1 MSQNQPPVNGAPEP
15 QDPGQATQPPAP
27 QAPQYSAP
35 QQPQYPAQQQY
46 PAPQQQQYAQQQY
59 AQPQQPYVA
68 AQPAYAPAPPTNTLA
83 IIALVGAFFI
93 SLVGVICGHIALKQ
107 IARSGEGGRGLALA
121 GLIIGYVGIAV
132 WVIIIVFYVFIIGV
146 AISANSY

>member
-15 QDPGQATQPPAP
+15 QGQP

-35 QQPQYPAQQQY
+35 QPPQTPQPQTP
-46 PAPQQQQYAQQQY
+46 QY
-59 AQPQQPYVA
+59 AQPQPQYTAPQQPYA
-68 AQPAYAPAPPTNTLA
+68 APQPAYAPAPPTNTLA
-83 IIALVGAFFI
+83 IIALVGSFFI

-107 IARSGEGGRGLALA
+107 IARTGEGGRGLALA

-132 WVIIIVFYVFIIGV
+132 WVIVVIFYIFIIGF
-146 AISANSY
+146 AISTSSY

>member
-15 QDPGQATQPPAP
+15 QNQPQAP

-35 QQPQYPAQQQY
+35 Q
-46 PAPQQQQYAQQQY
+46 APQPPQQPQQY
-59 AQPQQPYVA
+59 AQPQYTAPQQPYA
-68 AQPAYAPAPPTNTLA
+68 APQPAYAPAPPTNTLA
-83 IIALVGAFFI
+83 IIALVGSFFI

-107 IARSGEGGRGLALA
+107 IARTGEGGRGLALA

-132 WVIIIVFYVFIIGV
+132 WVIVIIFYVFIIGF
-146 AISANSY
+146 AISASSY

>member
-1 MSQNQPPVNGAPEP
+1 MSQNQPPANGAPEP
-15 QDPGQATQPPAP
+15 RDQPQTPQYPAP

-35 QQPQYPAQQQY
+35 Q
-46 PAPQQQQYAQQQY
+46 APQQPQQY
-59 AQPQQPYVA
+59 AQPQYSAPQQPYA
-68 AQPAYAPAPPTNTLA
+68 AQQPAYAPAPPTNTLA
-83 IIALVGAFFI
+83 IIALVGSFFI

-107 IARSGEGGRGLALA
+107 IARTGEGGRGLALA

-132 WVIIIVFYVFIIGV
+132 WVLVIIFYVFIIGF